1 MTSFKE
7 PNYSYTEATLRREVH
22 TDNSHWELMYKA
34 MLAQLMTYV
43 DAAVARALAAHG
55 IDESFSARVQ
65 AGARA
70 PGQTYGDPVYGGG
83 GEPSAQAQAA
93 GEAHRYDPAMS
104 GPFSGV
110 VLPPWLQPFTLPEQV
125 RFTRTPDALLHRPAA
140 DVEVQQAPAEEGA
153 APAEAT
159 GAVPTWK
166 KPVVLPANVR
176 FNRTPYPKPAG
187 SQDDET
193 VGAQTFTGEAEPQ
206 PAFGIPADAP
216 ALDGIVIALADVQA
230 ERALAAAAIT
240 EAEALSVAVA
250 ALPEPEDDLAAA
262 WLLAHERTVV
272 QRGLRLTADQSL
284 GEVLAAVEAVAL
296 DPAASIHPYG
306 DIGPVA
312 APAAAEAVA
321 LLLEAAAAIDP
332 TLHPYGDVA
341 FWIEGLAEPL
351 PVPGPAGDLSAH
363 PFGLAGL
370 APAEEPSPAT
380 APEPVPVA
388 APDLLALPAPD
399 WLCLPEPTLVPVP
412 AVADAAVPAVA
423 GSVAVETEDFGPY
436 GDPRLWATP
445 VAETAPPAEPS
456 AERPAA
462 APEIG
467 PYGDSSLWLTLI
479 GAEVPAPAEAAVA
492 APVAPE
498 VAQAAATPTPVG
510 IASPADAR
518 AFAGPVRTGIRR
530 ALGAQHGLA
539 PFEMT
544 NRVTSDP
551 ELYEDPPLDLLM
563 PTPEPTGEVLSSG
576 ALEQNARLLEGV
588 LEEFGIRGEII
599 DVRPGPVVTLY
610 ELEPAPGTKS
620 SRVIGLADDIAR
632 SMSAVSA
639 RVAVVQGRNVIG
651 IELPN
656 QRRETVFLREL
667 IAAEDFSESKHK
679 LAIALGKTIGGESV
693 IVDLARMPHLLVA
706 GTTGSGKS
714 VAINTMILSI
724 LYQMRPEE
732 CRLIMIDPKM
742 LELSIYEGIP
752 HLLTPVVTDPKK
764 AVVALKWAVREMED
778 RYKKMAK
785 VGVRNIDGFNARVV
799 EAAEK
804 GEVITRTIQ
813 TGFNRETGEPIFET
827 EEMEL
832 SPLPYIVVI
841 VDEMADLMMVAGK
854 DIEGAIQRLAQMA
867 RAAGIHLIMATQ
879 RPSVDVITGTIKAN
893 FPTRIS
899 FQVTSKIDSR
909 TILGEQGA
917 EQLLGQG
924 DMLYMAG
931 GGRISRVH
939 GPFVSDGEVEKVVA
953 HLKRQGHPAYL
964 DVVVAEE
971 GADDAKAEAADDKP
985 VFDKSAMASAGGE
998 DDSDLYDQAVKVV
1011 LRDKKCSTS
1020 YIQRRLAVGYNKA
1033 ASLVERME
1041 KEGIVGQAN
1050 NAGKREILV
1059 YSRDLRYSETRDG
1072 ED

>member
-7 PNYSYTEATLRREVH
+7 PNFSYTEATLRREVQ

-43 DAAVARALAAHG
+43 DAAVARALAEHG
-55 IDESFSARVQ
+55 IDETFTARAQASAR
-65 AGARA
+65 AAA
-70 PGQTYGDPVYGGG
+70 QTYAGQGHGHG
-83 GEPSAQAQAA
+83 HAGTERGTEPGASPHAA
-93 GEAHRYDPAMS
+93 ADAHRYDPAMA

-125 RFTRTPDALLHRPAA
+125 RFTRTPDALLHRSAA
-140 DVEVQQAPAEEGA
+140 DHEAHLAADEDGASAEVDD
-153 APAEAT
+153 
-159 GAVPTWK
+159 AVPTWK

-176 FNRTPYPKPAG
+176 FNRTPYPTKPAG
-187 SQDDET
+187 SPDDDT
-193 VGAQTFTGEAEPQ
+193 VGAQTFTGEAEPH
-206 PAFGIPADAP
+206 ASDDAGR
-216 ALDGIVIALADVQA
+216 DGVVIALADVQA
-230 ERALAAAAIT
+230 ERALAAAALT
-240 EAEALSVAVA
+240 AVEVAAATAPVPEGA
-250 ALPEPEDDLAAA
+250 ALPAWFDPAAEATQPQSEPQSLPQPDDDLTAA
-262 WLLAHERTVV
+262 WLRAHERTVV
-272 QRGLRLTADQSL
+272 QRGLRLTPDQSL
-284 GEVLAAVEAVAL
+284 GDVLAAVEAVAL
-296 DPAASIHPYG
+296 DPAASVHPYG
-306 DIGPVA
+306 DASLVTTPPAAGSAEVAVSVAEAAAPVA
-312 APAAAEAVA
+312 AEPAP
-321 LLLEAAAAIDP
+321 AIDA

-351 PVPGPAGDLSAH
+351 AAPAPAAKGEPSSH
-363 PFGLAGL
+363 PFGLVGL
-370 APAEEPSPAT
+370 GSLVATTPAPAAATPAP
-380 APEPVPVA
+380 AAPVA
-388 APDLLALPAPD
+388 ELLALPAPA
-399 WLCLPEPTLVPVP
+399 WLVLPEPIVVAPPAAP
-412 AVADAAVPAVA
+412 AVAEMLEDAVVA
-423 GSVAVETEDFGPY
+423 AAEDFGPY

-445 VAETAPPAEPS
+445 VSEALPASELPAVPSDEGQAET
-456 AERPAA
+456 AA
-462 APEIG
+462 APEVG

-479 GAEVPAPAEAAVA
+479 GAEVPAATPAPAADAAPAETVLPAPTVA
-492 APVAPE
+492 L
-498 VAQAAATPTPVG
+498 PVG

-530 ALGAQHGLA
+530 GLGTQHGLA

-588 LEEFGIRGEII
+588 LEEFGVRGEII

-764 AVVALKWAVREMED
+764 AVVALKWAVR
-778 RYKKMAK
+778 
-785 VGVRNIDGFNARVV
+785 
-799 EAAEK
+799 
-804 GEVITRTIQ
+804 
-813 TGFNRETGEPIFET
+813 
-827 EEMEL
+827 
-832 SPLPYIVVI
+832 
-841 VDEMADLMMVAGK
+841 
-854 DIEGAIQRLAQMA
+854 
-867 RAAGIHLIMATQ
+867 
-879 RPSVDVITGTIKAN
+879 
-893 FPTRIS
+893 
-899 FQVTSKIDSR
+899 
-909 TILGEQGA
+909 
-917 EQLLGQG
+917 
-924 DMLYMAG
+924 
-931 GGRISRVH
+931 
-939 GPFVSDGEVEKVVA
+939 
-953 HLKRQGHPAYL
+953 
-964 DVVVAEE
+964 
-971 GADDAKAEAADDKP
+971 
-985 VFDKSAMASAGGE
+985 
-998 DDSDLYDQAVKVV
+998 
-1011 LRDKKCSTS
+1011 
-1020 YIQRRLAVGYNKA
+1020 
-1033 ASLVERME
+1033 
-1041 KEGIVGQAN
+1041 
-1050 NAGKREILV
+1050 
-1059 YSRDLRYSETRDG
+1059 
-1072 ED
+1072 

>member
-1 MTSFKE
+1 MAE
-7 PNYSYTEATLRREVH
+7 PGLGKVVVS
-22 TDNSHWELMYKA
+22 DPG
-34 MLAQLMTYV
+34 
-43 DAAVARALAAHG
+43 RA
-55 IDESFSARVQ
+55 ESARV
-65 AGARA
+65 
-70 PGQTYGDPVYGGG
+70 D
-83 GEPSAQAQAA
+83 ELS
-93 GEAHRYDPAMS
+93 RY
-104 GPFSGV
+104 
-110 VLPPWLQPFTLPEQV
+110 
-125 RFTRTPDALLHRPAA
+125 
-140 DVEVQQAPAEEGA
+140 
-153 APAEAT
+153 
-159 GAVPTWK
+159 
-166 KPVVLPANVR
+166 
-176 FNRTPYPKPAG
+176 
-187 SQDDET
+187 
-193 VGAQTFTGEAEPQ
+193 
-206 PAFGIPADAP
+206 
-216 ALDGIVIALADVQA
+216 
-230 ERALAAAAIT
+230 
-240 EAEALSVAVA
+240 
-250 ALPEPEDDLAAA
+250 
-262 WLLAHERTVV
+262 
-272 QRGLRLTADQSL
+272 
-284 GEVLAAVEAVAL
+284 
-296 DPAASIHPYG
+296 
-306 DIGPVA
+306 
-312 APAAAEAVA
+312 
-321 LLLEAAAAIDP
+321 
-332 TLHPYGDVA
+332 
-341 FWIEGLAEPL
+341 
-351 PVPGPAGDLSAH
+351 

-370 APAEEPSPAT
+370 DIGTAAPAT
-380 APEPVPVA
+380 VTQA
-388 APDLLALPAPD
+388 AADPLALPAPD
-399 WLCLPEPTLVPVP
+399 WLYIPAAQPETIDTRAE
-412 AVADAAVPAVA
+412 AVATQDVQDVAVPPQPSFV
-423 GSVAVETEDFGPY
+423 
-436 GDPRLWATP
+436 
-445 VAETAPPAEPS
+445 EPS
-456 AERPAA
+456 ADC
-462 APEIG
+462 G
-467 PYGDSSLWLTLI
+467 PYGDSALWLTLI
-479 GAEVPAPAEAAVA
+479 GIDEPAPDASVLIADAVSTAAVSS
-492 APVAPE
+492 
-498 VAQAAATPTPVG
+498 QAPVG

-518 AFAGPVRTGIRR
+518 SFVGPARAGIRR
-530 ALGAQHGLA
+530 GMGTPHGLA
-539 PFEMT
+539 PFEAT
-544 NRVTSDP
+544 NRVRTDP
-551 ELYEDPPLDLLM
+551 ALYEDPPIDLLM
-563 PTPEPTGEVLSSG
+563 LPPEPTGEVLSSG

-667 IAAEDFSESKHK
+667 VASTDFTESKHK
-679 LAIALGKTIGGESV
+679 LAIALGKTIGGETV

-724 LYQMRPEE
+724 LYQLRPEQ

-813 TGFNRETGEPIFET
+813 GGFNRETGEPIFET
-827 EEMEL
+827 EQMEL
-832 SPLPYIVVI
+832 SPLPYIVII

-924 DMLYMAG
+924 DMLHMAG

-953 HLKRQGHPAYL
+953 HLKTQGHPAYL

-971 GADDAKAEAADDKP
+971 GSDDAKAEAPEDKP
-985 VFDKSAMASAGGE
+985 VFDRSAMGSGGD

-1020 YIQRRLAVGYNKA
+1020 YIQRRLQVGYNKA

-1059 YSRDLRYSETRDG
+1059 YSRDLRFTESRDG
-1072 ED
+1072 EE

>member
-1 MTSFKE
+1 MGTASSE
-7 PNYSYTEATLRREVH
+7 TAE
-22 TDNSHWELMYKA
+22 
-34 MLAQLMTYV
+34 
-43 DAAVARALAAHG
+43 
-55 IDESFSARVQ
+55 
-65 AGARA
+65 
-70 PGQTYGDPVYGGG
+70 
-83 GEPSAQAQAA
+83 AQA
-93 GEAHRYDPAMS
+93 PS
-104 GPFSGV
+104 S
-110 VLPPWLQPFTLPEQV
+110 
-125 RFTRTPDALLHRPAA
+125 PDDHF
-140 DVEVQQAPAEEGA
+140 E
-153 APAEAT
+153 
-159 GAVPTWK
+159 
-166 KPVVLPANVR
+166 
-176 FNRTPYPKPAG
+176 
-187 SQDDET
+187 
-193 VGAQTFTGEAEPQ
+193 
-206 PAFGIPADAP
+206 
-216 ALDGIVIALADVQA
+216 
-230 ERALAAAAIT
+230 
-240 EAEALSVAVA
+240 
-250 ALPEPEDDLAAA
+250 AA
-262 WLLAHERTVV
+262 WLQAHDPAA
-272 QRGLRLTADQSL
+272 GHKALRLSPELSL
-284 GEVLAAVEAVAL
+284 GAVMAAVEAVAL

-306 DIGPVA
+306 DSALWAA
-312 APAAAEAVA
+312 APAPATAMTVPEAVTVS
-321 LLLEAAAAIDP
+321 EIAARAI
-332 TLHPYGDVA
+332 LHPYGDMA
-341 FWIEGLAEPL
+341 FWIEGLADATAPQ
-351 PVPGPAGDLSAH
+351 VPEEIAAH
-363 PFGLAGL
+363 PFGLAGSQL
-370 APAEEPSPAT
+370 SQSPAPD
-380 APEPVPVA
+380 AIIPVPEGAA
-388 APDLLALPAPD
+388 APQIAEVLALPAPT
-399 WLCLPEPTLVPVP
+399 WMAQPEPASMPEPVAATIEVASPYGNPQLWAPSPPDEPAP
-412 AVADAAVPAVA
+412 AVA
-423 GSVAVETEDFGPY
+423 E
-436 GDPRLWATP
+436 
-445 VAETAPPAEPS
+445 AEA
-456 AERPAA
+456 
-462 APEIG
+462 G

-479 GAEVPAPAEAAVA
+479 GAEAPAISPGASPMPAAVA
-492 APVAPE
+492 VS
-498 VAQAAATPTPVG
+498 AQALAIEPAIAAEVLDPDLPVPVG

-518 AFAGPVRTGIRR
+518 AYAGPIRAGIRR
-530 ALGAQHGLA
+530 NLGGSHGLA
-539 PFEMT
+539 PFELT

-563 PTPEPTGEVLSSG
+563 LTPEPTGEVLSSG

-656 QRRETVFLREL
+656 QRRETVYLREL
-667 IAAEDFSESKHK
+667 IADEDFTETKHK

-724 LYQMRPEE
+724 LYRLRPEE

-924 DMLYMAG
+924 DMLHMAG

-939 GPFVSDGEVEKVVA
+939 GPFVSDAEVEKVVA
-953 HLKRQGHPAYL
+953 HLKMQGHPAYL

-971 GADDAKAEAADDKP
+971 GADDGKADASDDKP
-985 VFDKSAMASAGGE
+985 IFDKSAMGSAGGE

-1059 YSRDLRYSETRDG
+1059 YSRDLRFTESRDG

>member
-7 PNYSYTEATLRREVH
+7 PNLSYTEAMLRHEVH

-43 DAAVARALAAHG
+43 DAAVARALARHG
-55 IDESFSARVQ
+55 IDGEGPERGV
-65 AGARA
+65 A
-70 PGQTYGDPVYGGG
+70 PGRAASQNRGGG
-83 GEPSAQAQAA
+83 AAADAAAHRSDVATGGPSAGSQ
-93 GEAHRYDPAMS
+93 
-104 GPFSGV
+104 
-110 VLPPWLQPFTLPEQV
+110 LPPWLQPFSVPEKV
-125 RFTRTPDALLHRPAA
+125 RFTRTPDALLRGERSVPPAQDPDRPVETAA
-140 DVEVQQAPAEEGA
+140 AE
-153 APAEAT
+153 T
-159 GAVPTWK
+159 GTGEDLPIWK

-176 FNRTPYPKPAG
+176 FNRTPYPKPFDFEAVTE
-187 SQDDET
+187 DVDAVE
-193 VGAQTFTGEAEPQ
+193 AQTFTDEVSLPRA
-206 PAFGIPADAP
+206 AP
-216 ALDGIVIALADVQA
+216 TDHGTVRGTGVVIALADVQA
-230 ERALAAAAIT
+230 ERALAAAAMT
-240 EAEALSVAVA
+240 GSDGHLPAWFDMMRAERPTALQPADRQDDPGLEAASQ
-250 ALPEPEDDLAAA
+250 DDLIQA
-262 WLLAHERTVV
+262 WLEAHERIVSAKA
-272 QRGLRLTADQSL
+272 LRQTEAHSL
-284 GEVLAAVEAVAL
+284 AEIPSSAEA
-296 DPAASIHPYG
+296 
-306 DIGPVA
+306 A
-312 APAAAEAVA
+312 APAAEAMAAAVMT
-321 LLLEAAAAIDP
+321 EAAPMLATDAAGTSPCGGDASLQREGQAERHLDP
-332 TLHPYGDVA
+332 ADVA
-341 FWIEGLAEPL
+341 SAVGSL
-351 PVPGPAGDLSAH
+351 PAV
-363 PFGLAGL
+363 
-370 APAEEPSPAT
+370 
-380 APEPVPVA
+380 
-388 APDLLALPAPD
+388 LALPAPA
-399 WLCLPEPTLVPVP
+399 WLSVPDVP
-412 AVADAAVPAVA
+412 AAAALAAGALAAAAALAAREAV
-423 GSVAVETEDFGPY
+423 GPY
-436 GDPRLWATP
+436 GDPSRWR
-445 VAETAPPAEPS
+445 ETMSE
-456 AERPAA
+456 PAA
-462 APEIG
+462 AVVPASDTAEPVQTTATEAG

-479 GAEVPAPAEAAVA
+479 GAEQPGGTPGPILARAETAAAAEAAVA
-492 APVAPE
+492 ASART
-498 VAQAAATPTPVG
+498 ATPVG
-510 IASPADAR
+510 IATPDDAR
-518 AFAGPVRTGIRR
+518 AFAGPARAGNRR
-530 ALGAQHGLA
+530 GMGAPHGPA
-539 PFEMT
+539 PFEMAG
-544 NRVTSDP
+544 RVTADP
-551 ELYEDPPLDLLM
+551 ETYEDPPLDLLM
-563 PTPEPTGEVLSSG
+563 LPPEPTGEVLSSG

-667 IAAEDFSESKHK
+667 VGSSDFTGSKHK

-724 LYQMRPEE
+724 LYQLRPEQ

-778 RYKKMAK
+778 RYKKMSK
-785 VGVRNIDGFNARVV
+785 VGVRNIDGFNARVA
-799 EAAEK
+799 EAATT
-804 GEVITRTIQ
+804 GEVITRTVQ
-813 TGFNRETGEPIFET
+813 TGFNRETGEPVFET

-832 SPLPYIVVI
+832 SPLPYIVVV

-939 GPFVSDGEVEKVVA
+939 GPFVSEGEVERVVA
-953 HLKRQGHPAYL
+953 HLKTQGHPDYL
-964 DVVVAEE
+964 DAITDDVEADATSAEQEPAAPGSLDAEE
-971 GADDAKAEAADDKP
+971 AC
-985 VFDKSAMASAGGE
+985 
-998 DDSDLYDQAVKVV
+998 DLYGRAVAIV

-1020 YIQRRLAVGYNKA
+1020 YIQRRLSVGYNKA

-1041 KEGIVGQAN
+1041 REGLVAAAN
-1050 NAGKREILV
+1050 HAGKREILAV
-1059 YSRDLRYSETRDG
+1059 GDDSERGRYPAID